1 VANSVPVIGLLK
13 FEPRLV
19 EKVWGGRRLETA
31 FGRTLPADSP
41 TGESWEISGLRQ
53 APTYVSSGPLKGADL
68 YRVSATHG
76 AEVFGPDLVE
86 ECMRDFPLLVKFIDA
101 SNVLSVQV
109 HPADEYAR
117 GEGFA
122 YGKSEAWV
130 IVAADEGGCVYRGFA
145 PGTTPE
151 SFRKALDAGDV
162 ASVEA
167 CLNKVVV
174 KPGDVIDLPAGVV
187 HAIGAGLLLC
197 EIQQSCDLTYRVYD
211 WGRVG
216 LDGKPRELHLDKA
229 FDVMEFGRVGDDCAP
244 GRDEPAEGVARTVY
258 RDAYPFH
265 LETAELSGEA
275 HLATPEGRFEIICV
289 LSGTGRIVSPA
300 GDESAF
306 GPGQSVMVPASW
318 DGYRVAAD
326 APLKWVRSW
335 VVS

>member
-1 VANSVPVIGLLK
+1 
-13 FEPRLV
+13 
-19 EKVWGGRRLETA
+19 
-31 FGRTLPADSP
+31 
-41 TGESWEISGLRQ
+41 
-53 APTYVSSGPLKGADL
+53 VSSGPLKGADL
-68 YRVSATHG
+68 YRIAATHG
-76 AEVFGPDLVE
+76 KEVFGPDLVE
-86 ECMRDFPLLVKFIDA
+86 ECTRDFPLLVKFIDA
-101 SNVLSVQV
+101 SAVLSVQV

-145 PGTTPE
+145 PGTTAA
-151 SFRKALDAGDV
+151 SFREALDAGDV

-187 HAIGAGLLLC
+187 HAIGPGLLLC

-229 FDVMEFGRVGDDCAP
+229 FDVMAF
-244 GRDEPAEGVARTVY
+244 EGVGTDTAAGQAESSGGVERTVY
-258 RDAYPFH
+258 RDGYPFH
-265 LETAELSGEA
+265 LETASCEGDVE
-275 HLATPEGRFEIICV
+275 LATPPDRFEIICV
-289 LSGTGRIVSPA
+289 LSGTGRIVSPT
-300 GDESAF
+300 GDENAIE
-306 GPGQSVMVPASW
+306 PGQSVLVPASW
-318 DGYRVAAD
+318 DGYKVVAD
-326 APLKWVRSW
+326 GPLKWVRSW